1 VITSSSPPIRVNGT
15 AVSGVSSSRSTVT
28 DGLKPGLGSHIA
40 VENRDPAI
48 AGLAAL
54 GELADRAR
62 DGGDEALEELV
73 STAAPVVR
81 RWALVRLAHAADA
94 DDVMQEVMIRM
105 IRSTETWPMG
115 ESFAPWLY
123 TVTRNAATDRLRRR
137 GRQRDVGGFDAL
149 LDTGPAVGADPSLA
163 LVRSELAALLET
175 LLRELPHRQREV
187 FDLIELQGMP
197 ANEVARL
204 IGIRASSV
212 RGSLLKARRNLRR
225 RIQATWPDV
234 GEDLP

>member
-1 VITSSSPPIRVNGT
+1 
-15 AVSGVSSSRSTVT
+15 
-28 DGLKPGLGSHIA
+28 
-40 VENRDPAI
+40 
-48 AGLAAL
+48 
-54 GELADRAR
+54 
-62 DGGDEALEELV
+62 
-73 STAAPVVR
+73 
-81 RWALVRLAHAADA
+81 
-94 DDVMQEVMIRM
+94 MQEVMIRM

-123 TVTRNAATDRLRRR
+123 AVTRNAATDRLRRR

-149 LDTGPAVGADPSLA
+149 LDAVPAVAGDPSLA

-204 IGIRASSV
+204 IRIRPSSV